1 MNKLTKTILISFSIL
16 LSLGF
21 LSSCE
26 DFFNPDQDITIV
38 EEDLY
43 TDWYEYRAVSMG
55 LYSLQKDL
63 VEQLVVLGELRGD
76 LLTVTSNADED
87 LMEIYNFNITEG
99 NEYAKPDKFFELIA
113 ACNRF
118 ISTLE
123 TEQPDVMDH
132 SKPVNNYDRL
142 YGEALTM
149 RAWAYFNA
157 VRIYGKVP
165 LIDEKLRTV
174 EEINEFINS
183 SMYVDSVYIDYGI
196 DGFENDTI
204 KQEPVQIEKKLLDTD
219 LVIRHFTHELENK
232 VKIIEN
238 VPVVGV
244 NHYINNDDTS
254 WEVTVWSQWSYN
266 TLLGHMYLT
275 LGDLSKSF
283 SYFEKI

>member
-1 MNKLTKTILISFSIL
+1 MNKLTKTILISFSFL
-16 LSLGF
+16 LSLGIF
-21 LSSCE
+21 TSCE
-26 DFFNPDQDITIV
+26 DFFNPDQDVTIV

-87 LMEIYNFNITEG
+87 LMEIYNFNI
-99 NEYAKPDKFFELIA
+99 NKNNKYAEPDKFFELIA

-123 TEQPDVMDH
+123 TKKSDVLDH
-132 SKPVNNYDRL
+132 TKPVNNYDRL

-157 VRIYGKVP
+157 VRIYGNVP

-183 SMYVDSVYIDYGI
+183 PMYVDSVYIDYGVNGY
-196 DGFENDTI
+196 DNDTI
-204 KQEPVQIEKKLLDTD
+204 KQEPVQLEIKYLNTKQ
-219 LVIRHFTHELENK
+219 VIRHFAHELETK
-232 VKIIEN
+232 VKVVKN

-244 NHYINNDDTS
+244 NHYIDNDDTS
-254 WEVTVWSQWSYN
+254 WEVTIWSQWSYH

-275 LGDLSKSF
+275 LG
-283 SYFEKI
+283 